1 MAMLLAACGEK
12 TPPAPAEPMAPGVL
26 SPEWVYT
33 PATEETA
40 RATGPLTVE
49 PGISADG
56 PQRTLRTVHGDAL
69 HAGLIGAA
77 DLAASIELRSIAD
90 VLELR
95 PGARAMLYRVDAG
108 NLCLG
113 GQATHL
119 VWYEPEI
126 IEGRS
131 LALAVIA
138 GGAPGETGSTV
149 CRVLRYTRERTGG
162 AAVNQGIGEAR

>member
-12 TPPAPAEPMAPGVL
+12 APEPAPAKPVPPGVL
-26 SPEWVYT
+26 SPEWIYT

-49 PGISADG
+49 PSIGAAG
-56 PQRTLRTVHGDAL
+56 PRRVLHTVHGDVL
-69 HAGLIGAA
+69 QAGLVGEAN
-77 DLAASIELRSIAD
+77 LAANIEMRSITD

-95 PGARAMLYRVDAG
+95 PGARATLYRVDAG
-108 NLCLG
+108 NLCIG

-119 VWYEPEI
+119 VWYEPEL

-162 AAVNQGIGEAR
+162 ADGEAR

>member
-1 MAMLLAACGEK
+1 MAMLLAACGDK
-12 TPPAPAEPMAPGVL
+12 APPSPPDPVASGVL
-26 SPEWVYT
+26 SPEWIYT

-40 RATGPLTVE
+40 RSTGALTVE
-49 PGISADG
+49 PGIGAAG
-56 PQRTLRTVHGDAL
+56 PMRTVRSSRGDVL
-69 HAGLIGAA
+69 QAGLMGEAN
-77 DLAASIELRSIAD
+77 LSASIETRSIVD

-95 PGARAMLYRVDAG
+95 PGAQAMLYRVDAG
-108 NLCLG
+108 NLCAG
-113 GQATHL
+113 RQATHL
-119 VWYEPEI
+119 VWHEPEL

-162 AAVNQGIGEAR
+162 GDGKAQ

>member
-1 MAMLLAACGEK
+1 MAMLLAACGQK
-12 TPPAPAEPMAPGVL
+12 PPAPAPARPVPPGVL
-26 SPEWVYT
+26 SLEWVYT
-33 PATEETA
+33 PATAETTA
-40 RATGPLTVE
+40 ATGPLTVE
-49 PGISADG
+49 PSIGAAG
-56 PQRTLRTVHGDAL
+56 PQRVLRTVHGDTLEAAL
-69 HAGLIGAA
+69 VGEA
-77 DLAASIELRSIAD
+77 DLAANIELRSIAD

-108 NLCLG
+108 NLCIG

-119 VWYEPEI
+119 IWYEPEL

-138 GGAPGETGSTV
+138 GGAPGESGSTV

-162 AAVNQGIGEAR
+162 GDGKAQ